1 MALMRGF
8 GVPVP
13 LGEVAASP
21 DAAEAAARRIVA
33 GASTRRRRR
42 HRRSAAAAADA
53 APAAA
58 EAAAAA
64 FAAARGAAF
73 RHRFAAS
80 AAAEP
85 RPLRCSPAPPPPFRR
100 APRPGNKGGS
110 PDVVL
115 KAQVLAGGRGLGT
128 FMNGFKGGVHVVSR
142 AGQAGEMAAKML
154 GQRLVT
160 KQTGAEGKPA
170 GKVYL
175 MERVPIRREL
185 YLSIMLDRASSGSVI
200 IASPVGGTSIEDVA
214 AATPEKITKEVVQLQ
229 AGPSPAQVQR
239 LASFLE
245 FAPGS
250 PGAAQF
256 AACLAGLWKM
266 FTATDATLV
275 EINPLAETASGG
287 VFVCD
292 AKINFDDNAAFR
304 QAAIFEQ
311 RDHSQE
317 DAREVEAAKWD
328 LNYIGLDG
336 NIGCMVNGAG
346 LAMATMDIIKL
357 HGGAPANFLDVGGGA
372 TADQVTRAFEILNA
386 DARVKAILV
395 NIFGGIM
402 KCDTI
407 AQGIVQAAKEV
418 GLKVPLVVRLEG
430 TNVELGKKLIRE
442 SGLNIIA
449 AADLDD
455 AAVKAVAAIA

>member
-1 MALMRGF
+1 M
-8 GVPVP
+8 
-13 LGEVAASP
+13 
-21 DAAEAAARRIVA
+21 
-33 GASTRRRRR
+33 
-42 HRRSAAAAADA
+42 
-53 APAAA
+53 
-58 EAAAAA
+58 
-64 FAAARGAAF
+64 
-73 RHRFAAS
+73 
-80 AAAEP
+80 
-85 RPLRCSPAPPPPFRR
+85 
-100 APRPGNKGGS
+100 
-110 PDVVL
+110 VL

-128 FMNGFKGGVHVVSR
+128 FQNGFRGGVHVVSR
-142 AGQAGEMAAKML
+142 AGQAGELAAQML

-175 MERVPIRREL
+175 MERVPIAREL

-214 AATPEKITKEVVQLQ
+214 AATPEKITKEVVQLG
-229 AGPSPAQVQR
+229 AGPSPAQVAR
-239 LASFLE
+239 LAAFLQ

-250 PGAAQF
+250 AGAERF
-256 AACLAGLWKM
+256 AECLAGLWKM
-266 FTATDATLV
+266 FTACDATLV
-275 EINPLAETASGG
+275 EINPLAETAEGG

-372 TADQVTRAFEILNA
+372 TAEQVKRAFELLNA
-386 DARVKAILV
+386 DSRVKAILV

-430 TNVELGKKLIRE
+430 TNVELGKKASTRRRASAHARAPLRPT
-442 SGLNIIA
+442 SPRPRVRACALSRRA
-449 AADLDD
+449 L
-455 AAVKAVAAIA
+455 